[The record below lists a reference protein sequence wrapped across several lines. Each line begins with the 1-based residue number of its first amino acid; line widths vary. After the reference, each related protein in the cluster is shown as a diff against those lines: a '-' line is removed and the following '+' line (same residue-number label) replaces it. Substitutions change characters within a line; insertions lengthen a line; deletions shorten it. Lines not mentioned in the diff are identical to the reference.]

1 MLPIFG
7 LFIAFLVSSF
17 GAGSSSPIFIPQQF
31 NSISG
36 YVSDGRRNPLPDL
49 QVELLNDSDSVL
61 QRTKTDSS
69 GRYGFRISSSGIYQV
84 RVLTSGTTFI
94 GQTQR
99 IQLDRGR
106 AFEQVDF
113 ALVNRQPAATAGTIG
128 VVFVQ
133 KVPDEARKLYEH
145 GIALLK
151 KEEERKDGV
160 ADLESAVKIF
170 PEYFDA
176 LQSLGGEYVFMQQY
190 DKAVPLLTKAI
201 EVNREAY
208 PSLYAL
214 SIAQYNLK
222 LLPEAIDSMR
232 RAIVIEPK
240 SVNANLWLGMLL
252 RQTGALS
259 ECEPYLKQADQLA
272 AAKSSE
278 VHWQLALLFNQL
290 KRYKEAADELELF
303 LKVEPDAKDAELIKR
318 LIKQF
323 REKSGASGSP

>member
-1 MLPIFG
+1 MLPVFG
-7 LFIAFLVSSF
+7 LFIALLGSSF
-17 GAGSSSPIFIPQQF
+17 GATSSSPPFIPQQF

-36 YVSDGRRNPLPDL
+36 YVSDGHRALPDL
-49 QVELLNDSDSVL
+49 QVELLNDADSVI

-69 GRYGFRISSSGIYQV
+69 GRYGFRVPTSGIFQV

-99 IQLDRGR
+99 IQLERGR

-113 ALVNRQPAATAGTIG
+113 ALVNRQPSSSSGTPG

-133 KVPDEARKLYEH
+133 KVPDEARKLYEQ
-145 GIALLK
+145 ATELLK
-151 KEEERKDGV
+151 KEQQRKDGV
-160 ADLESAVKIF
+160 AALEGAVKIF
-170 PEYFDA
+170 PEYFEA
-176 LQSLGGEYVFMQQY
+176 LQSLGGEYVLLQQY
-190 DKAVPLLTKAI
+190 EKAIPVLTKAI
-201 EVNREAY
+201 EVNRGAY
-208 PSLYAL
+208 ASLYAL

-222 LLPEAIDSMR
+222 LVPEAIDSTR
-232 RAIVIEPK
+232 RALLLEPK

-252 RQTGALS
+252 RQTGALGES
-259 ECEPYLKQADQLA
+259 EPYLKAADQLA
-272 AAKSSE
+272 SAKSAE

-303 LKVEPDAKDAELIKR
+303 LKVEPDAKDTELIKK

-323 REKSGASGSP
+323 REKSASSAKP

>member
-1 MLPIFG
+1 
-7 LFIAFLVSSF
+7 V
-17 GAGSSSPIFIPQQF
+17 
-31 NSISG
+31 
-36 YVSDGRRNPLPDL
+36 
-49 QVELLNDSDSVL
+49 
-61 QRTKTDSS
+61 
-69 GRYGFRISSSGIYQV
+69 
-84 RVLTSGTTFI
+84 
-94 GQTQR
+94 
-99 IQLDRGR
+99 
-106 AFEQVDF
+106 
-113 ALVNRQPAATAGTIG
+113 
-128 VVFVQ
+128 
-133 KVPDEARKLYEH
+133 
-145 GIALLK
+145 
-151 KEEERKDGV
+151 
-160 ADLESAVKIF
+160 
-170 PEYFDA
+170 
-176 LQSLGGEYVFMQQY
+176 
-190 DKAVPLLTKAI
+190 LTKAI

-222 LLPEAIDSMR
+222 AVPEAIDSMR

-303 LKVEPDAKDAELIKR
+303 LKIEPDAKDTELIKK

-323 REKSGASGSP
+323 REKSGASAKQ

>member
-7 LFIAFLVSSF
+7 LSIALFVSSF
-17 GAGSSSPIFIPQQF
+17 GARSSSPIFVQQQF

-36 YVSDGRRNPLPDL
+36 YVSDGHRNPLSDL
-49 QVELLNDSDSVL
+49 QVELLNDADSVV

-69 GRYGFRISSSGIYQV
+69 GRYGFRIPTSGVFQI

-99 IQLDRGR
+99 VQLERGR

-113 ALVNRQPAATAGTIG
+113 ALVNRQPPSVAGTPG

-133 KVPDEARKLYEH
+133 KVPADARKLYEH
-145 GIALLK
+145 GTELLK
-151 KEEERKDGV
+151 KEQQRTDGI
-160 ADLESAVKIF
+160 ADLENAIKIF

-176 LQSLGGEYVFMQQY
+176 LQSLGGEYVVLQRY
-190 DKAVPLLTKAI
+190 EKAIPVLTKAV
-201 EVNREAY
+201 EVNRDAY

-232 RAIVIEPK
+232 RAIVLEPK

-259 ECEPYLKQADQLA
+259 ESEPYLKQADQLA
-272 AAKSSE
+272 TAKSSE

-290 KRYKEAADELELF
+290 QRYKEAADELELF
-303 LKVEPDAKDAELIKR
+303 LKIEPDAKDTELIKR

-323 REKSGASGSP
+323 RDKSAASEKP

>member
-1 MLPIFG
+1 MLPVFG
-7 LFIAFLVSSF
+7 LLIALLGSSH
-17 GAGSSSPIFIPQQF
+17 GAASSSPTFIPQQF

-36 YVSDGRRNPLPDL
+36 FVSDGRRPLPDL
-49 QVELLNDSDSVL
+49 QVELLNDADSVI

-69 GRYGFRISSSGIYQV
+69 GRYGFRVPTSGIFQV

-99 IQLDRGR
+99 IQLERGR

-113 ALVNRQPAATAGTIG
+113 ALVNRQPGSSSSAPG

-133 KVPDEARKLYEH
+133 KVPAEARKLYEQ
-145 GIALLK
+145 GTELLK
-151 KEEERKDGV
+151 KQEQRKDGV
-160 ADLESAVKIF
+160 AALEGAVKIF

-176 LQSLGGEYVFMQQY
+176 LQSLGGEYVLLQQF
-190 DKAVPLLTKAI
+190 DKAIPVLTKAI

-208 PSLYAL
+208 ASLYAL

-259 ECEPYLKQADQLA
+259 ESEPYLKQADQLA

-290 KRYKEAADELELF
+290 KRYKESADELELF
-303 LKVEPDAKDAELIKR
+303 LKVEPDAKDIELIKK
-318 LIKQF
+318 LIKQL
-323 REKSGASGSP
+323 RERSDTSAKP